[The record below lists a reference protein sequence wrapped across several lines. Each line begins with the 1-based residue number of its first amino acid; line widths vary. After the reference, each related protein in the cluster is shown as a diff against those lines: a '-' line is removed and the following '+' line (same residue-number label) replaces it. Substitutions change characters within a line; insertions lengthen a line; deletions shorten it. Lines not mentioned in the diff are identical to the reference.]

1 VIVLDEQS
9 WSWLLFQ
16 NEKNMYLSVV
26 CGSVGIFTVE
36 IELTQAEIASFNA
49 IGRTFIDELASG
61 ISFSPDSYLHR
72 KSNFRNEFDLSIA
85 IDKWRES
92 AKS

>member
-1 VIVLDEQS
+1 
-9 WSWLLFQ
+9 
-16 NEKNMYLSVV
+16 MYLSVV

-61 ISFSPDSYLHR
+61 ISFPQTPIYIGNQTLEMSLIYL
-72 KSNFRNEFDLSIA
+72 LL
-85 IDKWRES
+85 
-92 AKS
+92 